1 MFIQDISI
9 ITNLVLSAVFEIVE
23 CSEVCLTELR
33 LYLLGVCSWEECD
46 SITCNQNLNAAIP
59 ILLCLESEEVG
70 DK

>member
-33 LYLLGVCSWEECD
+33 LYLLGRYLLLGGMR
-46 SITCNQNLNAAIP
+46 LNH
-59 ILLCLESEEVG
+59 LQSESECSHSNSVVPRV
-70 DK
+70 